1 MFEFADIFAYGVTTT
16 LYLSGS
22 VAMLAG
28 FALWVAAMTRNP
40 DAEVALQGAPSV

>member
-1 MFEFADIFAYGVTTT
+1 MFEYADIFAYGLTTT

-22 VAMLAG
+22 LAMLAG

-40 DAEVALQGAPSV
+40 EAEAALQGVPSV